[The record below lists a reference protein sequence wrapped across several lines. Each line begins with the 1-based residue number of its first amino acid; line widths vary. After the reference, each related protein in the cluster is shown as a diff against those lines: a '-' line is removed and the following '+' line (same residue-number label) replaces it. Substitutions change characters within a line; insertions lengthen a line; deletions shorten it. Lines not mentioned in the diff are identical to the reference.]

1 MRRFTTPTIDLT
13 VEGHDLSGAETFVT
27 FRQGP
32 RKVTFDGLTATY
44 DGADSTV
51 SVSLSQLQTA
61 QFQPGVIDVQVN
73 WVEGGQRNATEIR
86 QVEVGQNL
94 LDEEV

>member
-1 MRRFTTPTIDLT
+1 M
-13 VEGHDLSGAETFVT
+13 T

-44 DGADSTV
+44 DGTDSTV

-73 WVEGGQRNATEIR
+73 WVEGGTRNATEIR
-86 QVEVGQNL
+86 QVDVGQNL